1 MDRCASFGSSVALG
15 MSKISSV
22 VVVDGMVAVA
32 TLVRGVPEDEEEEDD
47 EEEQGNDED
56 VEEDEDQG
64 EGYSE

>member
-1 MDRCASFGSSVALG
+1 

-32 TLVRGVPEDEEEEDD
+32 TLVRGVPENEEEEDD

-56 VEEDEDQG
+56 AEEDEDQG

>member
-1 MDRCASFGSSVALG
+1 

-32 TLVRGVPEDEEEEDD
+32 ALVRGVPEDEEEEDD

-56 VEEDEDQG
+56 AEEDEDQG